1 MSRGFHSQG
10 RRMSTD
16 QTRRDFN
23 RGIAA
28 LAATSGLGPTAARG
42 QGAVPGGSAMTPR
55 MILRNGRIT
64 TLDRA
69 KPAANA
75 IAIADGEI
83 LAVGDEREILPLA
96 GPRTQAIDLGGRT
109 VIPGLI
115 DSHTHL

>member
-1 MSRGFHSQG
+1 
-10 RRMSTD
+10 MSTD

-28 LAATSGLGPTAARG
+28 LAATSALGPAATRG
-42 QGAVPGGSAMTPR
+42 QGAAPGGSAMTPS

-75 IAIADGEI
+75 VAIADGEI
-83 LAVGDEREILPLA
+83 LAVGEERDTLPLA
-96 GPRTQAIDLGGRT
+96 GPQTQVIDLGGRT

-115 DSHTHL
+115 DSHTHLI